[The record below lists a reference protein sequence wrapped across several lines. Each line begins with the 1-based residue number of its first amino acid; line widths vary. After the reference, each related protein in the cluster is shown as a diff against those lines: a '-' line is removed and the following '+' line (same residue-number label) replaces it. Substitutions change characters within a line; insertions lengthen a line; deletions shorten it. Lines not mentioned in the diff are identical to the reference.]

1 MSIKKGFKGENY
13 AQNPV
18 KSVNLTNDYRTLKS
32 VFEYNIDLL
41 KHVCVVSKIE
51 NTGIVKFL
59 KFLQPNARK

>member
-1 MSIKKGFKGENY
+1 MSIKTGFKGENY

-18 KSVNLTNDYRTLKS
+18 KSVNLTNDFRTLKT

-51 NTGIVKFL
+51 NTGILKFL
-59 KFLQPNARK
+59 KFLQPIARK